1 MDAGTAPATSPEQ
14 TPSSSVASEPRQPES
29 GAVDED
35 AKKQRWELFNEQ
47 KRQIWTDIQADSGE
61 YDRNLLTLSS
71 GTLALSLAFIKDVVE
86 LKRAV
91 HPWVLFCS
99 WFAFAAS
106 ILITLVSFRL
116 SIAAQE
122 KQLEYARQ
130 YYLEGNEK
138 AFSRQSWYSKAL
150 AFCNHASGIAF
161 FAGLVLTIIFAVINV
176 VEVVRK

>member
-1 MDAGTAPATSPEQ
+1 MDAGTAPAKTPEPTPGSP
-14 TPSSSVASEPRQPES
+14 VASEPQQPES
-29 GAVDED
+29 GTVDE
-35 AKKQRWELFNEQ
+35 KRWELFNEQ

-122 KQLEYARQ
+122 EQLEYARQ

-150 AFCNHASGIAF
+150 TVCTYVSGAAF